1 MPTQKELD
9 LEVADR
15 LEDLVTTLAQ
25 GYSVS
30 RRNMGQTEWLNLV
43 STIRYAI
50 GALRSNK

>member
-1 MPTQKELD
+1 MTTQKELD

-15 LEDLVTTLAQ
+15 LDDLISPLAQ
-25 GYSVS
+25 GYSIS
-30 RRNMGQTEWLNLV
+30 RRSMSHAEWLNLV